1 MFQYPHYPVYV
12 ESSKYW
18 CCGPCLSTPSI
29 FRSPSGHLSYCHHF
43 ASVVCKLF
51 SFQSSSPKLHGAL
64 EPNLACMLIK
74 WYFTKFYLCC
84 RLEIQHGCHGQQC
97 VLIGWYFKNLLL
109 RNHKVGFFSIWIG
122 KPRCRHSIYYKTLWE
137 KNNKCFFLATKKV
150 LMIIRWSI
158 QTLWASGCMW
168 IVYLFFF

>member
-1 MFQYPHYPVYV
+1 MFQYPHYQFYV

-74 WYFTKFYLCC
+74 WYFTY
-84 RLEIQHGCHGQQC
+84 
-97 VLIGWYFKNLLL
+97 
-109 RNHKVGFFSIWIG
+109 
-122 KPRCRHSIYYKTLWE
+122 
-137 KNNKCFFLATKKV
+137 KV
-150 LMIIRWSI
+150 LSLLSIGNSTWMSWSTMCFNWLIFQKSSSQKRLCRFNYNIVEMFIR
-158 QTLWASGCMW
+158 
-168 IVYLFFF
+168 